1 MENRF
6 QFMIIT
12 VKKLYCTFLPLGEQ
26 GVVSTCPCG
35 TLAQNPSVVMVKL
48 KFSESFK
55 NNIQTVVDC
64 SCSGIR
70 WIGLAVGLGVAAFC
84 LTFRFYFKTKVR

>member
-1 MENRF
+1 MHLKKILPFLIILFRRLKMENRF

-12 VKKLYCTFLPLGEQ
+12 VKKLYCMFLPLGEQ

-48 KFSESFK
+48 KFYK
-55 NNIQTVVDC
+55 KMQKKK
-64 SCSGIR
+64 
-70 WIGLAVGLGVAAFC
+70 VGRYPRMYASIL
-84 LTFRFYFKTKVR
+84 

>member
-1 MENRF
+1 MHLKKILPFLIILFRRLKMENRF

-12 VKKLYCTFLPLGEQ
+12 VKKLYCMFLPLGEQ
-26 GVVSTCPCG
+26 DVVSTCPCG
-35 TLAQNPSVVMVKL
+35 TLAQSPSDLMVKL
-48 KFSESFK
+48 KSSESFK

-70 WIGLAVGLGVAAFC
+70 WIGLSL
-84 LTFRFYFKTKVR
+84 